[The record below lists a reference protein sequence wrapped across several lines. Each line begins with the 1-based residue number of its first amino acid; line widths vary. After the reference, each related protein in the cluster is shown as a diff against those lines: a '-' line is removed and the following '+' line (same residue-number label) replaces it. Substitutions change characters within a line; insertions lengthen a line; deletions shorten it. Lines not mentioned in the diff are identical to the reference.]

1 MASTMKAWVVM
12 PNSFA
17 AVAECFF
24 SVSLNLMEVV
34 LDLPVVLLL
43 ILLMDTFCSKKRSIR
58 AGMNAK

>member
-1 MASTMKAWVVM
+1 MKACVVM
-12 PNSFA
+12 PSSFA

-34 LDLPVVLLL
+34 LDLLFVLLL